1 MSGNRRRRGTN
12 RTTMTDVARMAG
24 VAPSTVSLY
33 LRAPEEVS
41 PKLGTRVQ
49 KAIDSLNYV
58 PNLMA
63 GALAATRTR
72 VVGVV
77 VPSIVNSFFADTVT
91 ALQARLWAENYQM
104 LIGHTDYDPE
114 TEEQLVRTFLSWS
127 PGAMVLTGLH
137 HSRTT
142 RRMLEAT
149 DIPVVEMWELG
160 PQPIDRLVGF
170 SHGDVGRMQARHL
183 IENGAREIAFIGA
196 RLERDQ
202 RAAQRAEGYAE
213 TLRSHSEMAPP
224 EIIDIG
230 HEAST
235 AAAGATFAEL
245 LRRRPSVD
253 GIVFSNDLLALG
265 ALFEAQ
271 RSRIAVPDRVALI
284 GFGDL
289 DFGRDS
295 VPALSTVA
303 PPRTDIGER
312 VADQILAG
320 PDSGD
325 EGRIRIDLGF
335 ELTVR
340 ESSARGAISAIS
352 GRHDNA
358 PAR

>member
-1 MSGNRRRRGTN
+1 MSEPRRRRGTN

-33 LRAPEEVS
+33 LRAPEAVS
-41 PKLGTRVQ
+41 PKLGVRVK

-91 ALQARLWAENYQM
+91 ALQTRLWAANYQM
-104 LIGHTDYDPE
+104 LIGHTHYDPA

-137 HSRTT
+137 HNRAT

-170 SHGDVGRMQARHL
+170 AHGDVGRMQARHL
-183 IENGAREIAFIGA
+183 IEKGRREIAFIGA

-202 RAAQRAEGYAE
+202 RAAQRSEGYAE
-213 TLRSHSEMAPP
+213 ALRSHSETAPP
-224 EIIDIG
+224 EVIDIG

-235 AAAGATFAEL
+235 AAAGAAFAAL
-245 LRRRPSVD
+245 LERRPSVD
-253 GIVFSNDLLALG
+253 GVVFSNDLLALG
-265 ALFEAQ
+265 ALFQAQ
-271 RSRIAVPDRVALI
+271 RSGIAIPDRVALI

-289 DFGRDS
+289 DFGHDS
-295 VPALSTVA
+295 VPTLSTVA
-303 PPRTDIGER
+303 PPRTEIGER
-312 VADQILAG
+312 VADQILARL
-320 PDSGD
+320 DDGD
-325 EGRIRIDLGF
+325 EGPLRVDLGF
-335 ELTVR
+335 ELVVR
-340 ESSARGAISAIS
+340 ESSER
-352 GRHDNA
+352 
-358 PAR
+358 